1 MRERFPVIAESQEEL
16 EALLKTSR
24 DAQVRRRLH
33 LLLLINTG
41 AVRTRADAA
50 RHLRVHR
57 NSIRN
62 WLELYRQEGI
72 ERLLCIGQGAPP
84 AEQKSL
90 PGAVFQALQGRLAEN
105 GFSNG
110 YVEVRSWLKEA
121 FQLDVPYKTVHSIV
135 RYRLKAKL
143 KRARPRHV
151 KKTPPRPPR
160 SPTA

>member
-16 EALLKTSR
+16 EELLKVKR
-24 DAQVRRRLH
+24 DAQVHRRLH
-33 LLLLINTG
+33 LLLLIHTG
-41 AVRTRADAA
+41 AVRTRTEAA

-62 WLELYRQEGI
+62 WLELYKQGGM
-72 ERLLCIGQGAPP
+72 ERLLCIAQGAPP

-90 PGAVFQALQGRLAEN
+90 PGPVFQALQQRLAEN
-105 GFSNG
+105 GFSDG
-110 YVEVRSWLKEA
+110 YAEVRNWLEQTFELA
-121 FQLDVPYKTVHSIV
+121 IPYKTVHRIV

>member
-1 MRERFPVIAESQEEL
+1 MRERFPGIAESQEEL
-16 EALLKTSR
+16 EGLLKTNR
-24 DAQVRRRLH
+24 NAQVHRRLH
-33 LLLLINTG
+33 LLLLIRTD
-41 AVRTRADAA
+41 AVRTRTDAA

-62 WLELYRQEGI
+62 WLELYKEGGM
-72 ERLLCIGQGAPP
+72 EGLLRIGQGAPP

-90 PGAVFQALQGRLAEN
+90 PGEVLKALQDRLDAN

-110 YVEVRSWLKEA
+110 YVEVRSWLKQTFE
-121 FQLDVPYKTVHSIV
+121 LDVPYKTVHGLV

-151 KKTPPRPPR
+151 KKTPMRPPR